1 MLFAY
6 KILNLVS
13 YQHHRAHI
21 IGRRLFKFVNL
32 EGKQLEYIF
41 KKKIFL
47 LHQIVQF
54 SQMKFVLVLLLNG
67 SLLVASNQLKPW
79 PKYCAVR
86 HVPLPIFWPH
96 SSPYGD
102 PDAGQVDSG
111 HSDSAD
117 GRNWAGNSNN
127 GVQPRFGFQ
136 PFYRTPITVTSSVL
150 TAIVTSCIPLC
161 CATTTRSQQR
171 NASGNP
177 LH

>member
-1 MLFAY
+1 
-6 KILNLVS
+6 
-13 YQHHRAHI
+13 
-21 IGRRLFKFVNL
+21 
-32 EGKQLEYIF
+32 
-41 KKKIFL
+41 
-47 LHQIVQF
+47 
-54 SQMKFVLVLLLNG
+54 MKFVLVLLLNG

-127 GVQPRFGFQ
+127 GVQPKFGFQ